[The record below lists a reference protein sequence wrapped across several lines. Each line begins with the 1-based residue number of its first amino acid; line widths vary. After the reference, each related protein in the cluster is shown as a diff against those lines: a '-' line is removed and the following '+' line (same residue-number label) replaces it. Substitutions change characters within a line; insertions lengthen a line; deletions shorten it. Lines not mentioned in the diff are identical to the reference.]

1 MKKDELRT
9 LTIAAS
15 GRNEVYI
22 SQVRGITRI
31 HSEDGWNIHACY
43 RIDREKLTELRDFIN
58 SVLNEDK

>member
-1 MKKDELRT
+1 MNKDELRT
-9 LTIAAS
+9 FTVGQS
-15 GRNEVYI
+15 GKQEIYI
-22 SQVRGITRI
+22 SRLRGITRI